1 MVEGL
6 GRRVWPPVIKFTHR
20 HAAIPLQRTR
30 PRGISLL
37 RNTHKSTSLLKG
49 SEIGKRALQR
59 TSNRPPPPF
68 FASSLFQ
75 TDPSVCSRLCP
86 PTFAS
91 VCADGSASRQL
102 LLAWKASLRA
112 SYPPDIIG
120 DPLHI
125 SNARDT
131 SVSCGIREGKLSAS
145 THPCFFF

>member
-59 TSNRPPPPF
+59 TSNRPPPLLRLLSLSDGSIRL
-68 FASSLFQ
+68 FAPMSAH
-75 TDPSVCSRLCP
+75 VCIRLR
-86 PTFAS
+86 
-91 VCADGSASRQL
+91 GSASRQL